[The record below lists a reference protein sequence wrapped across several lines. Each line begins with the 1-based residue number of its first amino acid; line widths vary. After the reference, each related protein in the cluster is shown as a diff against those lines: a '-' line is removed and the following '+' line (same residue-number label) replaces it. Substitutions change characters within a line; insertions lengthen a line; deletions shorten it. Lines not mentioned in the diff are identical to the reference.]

1 MKMLVLLMIFSCC
14 SLFGIWIDQDER
26 KRIKEIE
33 TFIYLFEMLKGEID
47 YQLTPLMAAC
57 NKVASY
63 AKGAVSDTFYDFS
76 RRLGEGEAQEL
87 KSIWDETLA
96 KSKGCLHLK
105 EADYVL
111 LETFCGSDGEL
122 DKNMQKRQIEILLN
136 KLEHA
141 RKVSEEK
148 YERCAKLNR
157 YLGVLV
163 GAALVIFL
171 I

>member
-1 MKMLVLLMIFSCC
+1 MKMLVLFLIFICC
-14 SLFGIWIDQDER
+14 SLFGIWLDQDER

-57 NKVASY
+57 NKVAGY
-63 AKGAVSDTFYDFS
+63 AKGAVSETFYDFS
-76 RRLGEGEAQEL
+76 RQLGEGEAQEL
-87 KSIWDETLA
+87 KVIWEEALA
-96 KSKGCLHLK
+96 KSKGRLHLK
-105 EADYVL
+105 AADYTL

-122 DKNMQKRQIEILLN
+122 DKNTQKRQIEILLD
-136 KLEHA
+136 KLEHT

-148 YERCAKLNR
+148 YERCTKLNR
-157 YLGVLV
+157 YLGVLI